1 MWECSKDNIKI
12 WPQSKFLVTKA
23 VYQFSNSQNL
33 QIKRNMSLDTYLKDK
48 VKIPYNTTCKISH
61 HFRIYLKIQVFE
73 DETLVN
79 SITLNQ
85 DILHKCVFI
94 NVLQSSK

>member
-1 MWECSKDNIKI
+1 
-12 WPQSKFLVTKA
+12 
-23 VYQFSNSQNL
+23 
-33 QIKRNMSLDTYLKDK
+33 MSLDTYLKDK
-48 VKIPYNTTCKISH
+48 VKIPYNTTYKISY